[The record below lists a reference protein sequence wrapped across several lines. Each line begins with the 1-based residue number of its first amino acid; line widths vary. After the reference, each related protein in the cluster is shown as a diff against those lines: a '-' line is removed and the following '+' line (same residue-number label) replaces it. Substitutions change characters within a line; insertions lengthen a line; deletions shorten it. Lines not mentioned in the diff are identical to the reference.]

1 MSSLERSKRSSQLP
15 GWHSTEPSEAR
26 REGLRS
32 RSPVLRPR
40 DFVHELR
47 PVAAEEPAGPVT
59 PASSAPPNSARDKIL
74 RELERKSEAAPLP
87 IVEPVIIAAPLATEP
102 AVTAEPQ
109 TVLPARTPAADTP
122 LLDLRSAV
130 RSIWAKK
137 LLVLALAGVGAVL
150 GAAIIPLLPQKF
162 TAETSLYFDPR
173 QVGGSDSP
181 QAAPIAPEL
190 ILTMIDSQTQILS
203 SGKVLGRVV
212 DALKLDQD
220 PQFSGGATGDAAK
233 YVATAALAKAVQIAR
248 EASTYV
254 VSLKVTTRDP
264 QKSAKIANQLVT
276 SFMEEEN
283 KAAAN
288 SYRTSNTALD
298 SRLEDLRQQVLAAEK
313 AVEVYRADNDMVA
326 VEGNL
331 ISDKR
336 LTALNDMLV
345 TAQQKTIEAKA
356 RAEAANKLSFED
368 VVSNGPSANATATST
383 ALSSLRQQYATLAAN
398 VGSLQSQLGARHPR
412 LLAAKSSLD
421 SLAAEIRSE
430 LQRQTTSA
438 RADYEQA
445 QKAEQDIAKELA
457 VQKAS
462 QVNTSGKLVGLNEL
476 QRKAAAAR
484 EVYEALLKRS
494 GQTSDAQDLSQNNVR
509 VISEAE
515 PPLTANGPSRKV
527 MMVAGLI
534 AGALFGMSLG
544 AAFAILAGLF
554 RHPVVRGY
562 LGK

>member
-1 MSSLERSKRSSQLP
+1 M
-15 GWHSTEPSEAR
+15 
-26 REGLRS
+26 RS

-40 DFVHELR
+40 DFVHEVQ
-47 PVAAEEPAGPVT
+47 PVAAEKPVDPAERII
-59 PASSAPPNSARDKIL
+59 AARDDVR
-74 RELERKSEAAPLP
+74 REFERKAEAAPP
-87 IVEPVIIAAPLATEP
+87 PAAEPVVVAPPPVTEP
-102 AVTAEPQ
+102 VVVVTPEAVS
-109 TVLPARTPAADTP
+109 PARMPAADTP

-150 GAAIIPLLPQKF
+150 GASIIPLLPQKF

-173 QVGGSDSP
+173 QVGGSDGP
-181 QAAPIAPEL
+181 QAAPTAPEL

-220 PQFSGGATGDAAK
+220 PQFNGGATGDAAK
-233 YVATAALAKAVQIAR
+233 YVATATLAKAVLIAR

-276 SFMEEEN
+276 SFMEEES

-288 SYRTSNTALD
+288 SYHTSSTALD
-298 SRLEDLRQQVLAAEK
+298 GRLEDLRQQVLDAEK

-368 VVSNGPSANATATST
+368 VVANGSQANMTATST
-383 ALSSLRQQYATLAAN
+383 SLSSLRQQYATLAAN

-421 SLAAEIRSE
+421 SLAAEIRRE

-494 GQTSDAQDLSQNNVR
+494 GQTSDAQDLSQNNIR

-554 RHPVVRGY
+554 RHPVIRGY

>member
-1 MSSLERSKRSSQLP
+1 MSSLERNKRSSHFP
-15 GWHSTEPSEAR
+15 SWRSNEPSEGQG
-26 REGLRS
+26 EGLRL
-32 RSPVLRPR
+32 RGPVVRPR
-40 DFVHELR
+40 DFVHEVQ
-47 PVAAEEPAGPVT
+47 PVAAEQSVDTVKPAIPAHPEPPIAIEPKTEAVLPPEVRPTVAGAI
-59 PASSAPPNSARDKIL
+59 PAA
-74 RELERKSEAAPLP
+74 
-87 IVEPVIIAAPLATEP
+87 EPVVVAPQVVSP
-102 AVTAEPQ
+102 APV
-109 TVLPARTPAADTP
+109 ADAP
-122 LLDLRSAV
+122 LLDLHSAV

-137 LLVLALAGVGAVL
+137 RLVLALAVAGAVL
-150 GAAIIPLLPQKF
+150 GAAAIPMLPQKF

-173 QVGGSDSP
+173 QTGGADSSQSP
-181 QAAPIAPEL
+181 PIAPEL

-212 DALKLDQD
+212 DALKLDQN
-220 PQFSGGATGDAAK
+220 PQFNGGASGDAAK
-233 YVATAALAKAVQIAR
+233 YMAITVLAKAVQIAR

-264 QKSAKIANQLVT
+264 QKSAAIANQLVA
-276 SFMEEEN
+276 SFVEEEG

-288 SYRTSNTALD
+288 SYQTSNTALD
-298 SRLEDLRQQVLAAEK
+298 GRLEDLREQVRAAEK
-313 AVEVYRADNDMVA
+313 AAEAYRADNDMVA
-326 VEGNL
+326 VGGNL
-331 ISDKR
+331 MSDKR

-345 TAQQKTIEAKA
+345 VAQQKTIEAKA
-356 RAEAANKLSFED
+356 RADAADRLSFTD
-368 VVSNGPSANATATST
+368 VVSNGPSATATAAST
-383 ALSSLRQQYATLAAN
+383 PLSSLRQQYAVLAAN

-421 SLAAEIRSE
+421 SLATEIRSE

-438 RADYEQA
+438 RADYDQA

-476 QRKAAAAR
+476 ERKAAAAR
-484 EVYEALLKRS
+484 DAYQAVLKRS
-494 GQTSDAQDLSQNNVR
+494 GQTSDARDLSQSNIR

-515 PPLTANGPSRKV
+515 PPLTADGPSRKV

-534 AGALFGMSLG
+534 AGALFGMGLG
-544 AAFAILAGLF
+544 MAFAVLIGLF
-554 RHPVVRGY
+554 RHPVIRGY

>member
-1 MSSLERSKRSSQLP
+1 MSSLERSKRPSQLP
-15 GWHSTEPSEAR
+15 GWRSTEPSEGQ
-26 REGLRS
+26 REGLRL
-32 RSPVLRPR
+32 RSPVVRPR
-40 DFVHELR
+40 DFFHEVK
-47 PVAAEEPAGPVT
+47 PVAAEEPA
-59 PASSAPPNSARDKIL
+59 SSVEQEVHARGEVRRDI
-74 RELERKSEAAPLP
+74 EPKSEVAPQP
-87 IVEPVIIAAPLATEP
+87 IVEPVIVAAPSVVEP
-102 AVTAEPQ
+102 AVAAAPQAASPAPTAA
-109 TVLPARTPAADTP
+109 TDAP

-137 LLVLALAGVGAVL
+137 LLVLVLAAVGAVL

-173 QVGGSDSP
+173 QVGGSDGP
-181 QAAPIAPEL
+181 QAAPTAPEL

-212 DALKLDQD
+212 DALALDQD
-220 PQFSGGATGDAAK
+220 PQFNGGATGDAAK
-233 YVATAALAKAVQIAR
+233 YVATGTLAKAVQIAR

-254 VSLKVTTRDP
+254 VTVKVTTRDP

-276 SFMEEEN
+276 SFMEEES

-288 SYRTSNTALD
+288 SYQASNTALD
-298 SRLEDLRQQVLAAEK
+298 GRLEDLRQQVLSAEK
-313 AVEVYRADNDMVA
+313 AVETYRADNDMVA

-336 LTALNDMLV
+336 LTALNDMLL

-356 RAEAANKLSFED
+356 RADAADKLSFED
-368 VVSNGPSANATATST
+368 VVSNGSSTTTVTSAS
-383 ALSSLRQQYATLAAN
+383 LSSLRQQYATLAAA

-430 LQRQTTSA
+430 LRRQTTSA
-438 RADYEQA
+438 SADYEQA

-484 EVYEALLKRS
+484 EVYETLLKRS
-494 GQTSDAQDLSQNNVR
+494 GQTSDAQDLSQSNIR

-515 PPLTANGPSRKV
+515 PPLTADGPSRKV

-534 AGALFGMSLG
+534 AGAVFGIGLG

>member
-1 MSSLERSKRSSQLP
+1 MRL
-15 GWHSTEPSEAR
+15 
-26 REGLRS
+26 
-32 RSPVLRPR
+32 RSPVVRPR
-40 DFVHELR
+40 DFFHEVK
-47 PVAAEEPAGPVT
+47 PVAAEEPA
-59 PASSAPPNSARDKIL
+59 SSVEQEVHARGEVRRDI
-74 RELERKSEAAPLP
+74 EPKSEVAPQP
-87 IVEPVIIAAPLATEP
+87 IVEPVIVAAPSVVEP
-102 AVTAEPQ
+102 AVAAAPQAASPAPTAA
-109 TVLPARTPAADTP
+109 TDAP

-137 LLVLALAGVGAVL
+137 LLVLVLAAVGAVL

-173 QVGGSDSP
+173 QVGGSDGP
-181 QAAPIAPEL
+181 QAAPTAPEL

-212 DALKLDQD
+212 DALALDQD
-220 PQFSGGATGDAAK
+220 PQFNGGATGDAAK
-233 YVATAALAKAVQIAR
+233 YVATGTLAKAVQIAR

-254 VSLKVTTRDP
+254 VTVKVTTRDP

-276 SFMEEEN
+276 SFMEEES

-288 SYRTSNTALD
+288 SYQASNTALD
-298 SRLEDLRQQVLAAEK
+298 GRLEDLRQQVLSAEK
-313 AVEVYRADNDMVA
+313 AVETYRADNDMVA

-336 LTALNDMLV
+336 LTALNDMLL

-356 RAEAANKLSFED
+356 RADAADKLSFED
-368 VVSNGPSANATATST
+368 VVSNGSSTTTVTSAS
-383 ALSSLRQQYATLAAN
+383 LSSLRQQYATLAAA

-430 LQRQTTSA
+430 LRRQTTSA
-438 RADYEQA
+438 SADYEQA

-484 EVYEALLKRS
+484 EVYETLLKRS
-494 GQTSDAQDLSQNNVR
+494 GQTSDAQDLSQSNIR

-515 PPLTANGPSRKV
+515 PPLTADGPSRKV

-534 AGALFGMSLG
+534 AGAVFGIGLG

>member
-1 MSSLERSKRSSQLP
+1 MSSMERNKRSDQLS
-15 GWHSTEPSEAR
+15 GWRGIEPSDEYR
-26 REGLRS
+26 QGPRS
-32 RSPVLRPR
+32 RSPLLRPR
-40 DFVHELR
+40 DFVSDVEPAMAAQPIDMATYGAGKSEPSPREFQPDAR
-47 PVAAEEPAGPVT
+47 PQPVVEPIAVVAPAVEAATVAAPPGAVASPA
-59 PASSAPPNSARDKIL
+59 
-74 RELERKSEAAPLP
+74 
-87 IVEPVIIAAPLATEP
+87 
-102 AVTAEPQ
+102 
-109 TVLPARTPAADTP
+109 PAAMADMP
-122 LLDLRSAV
+122 LLDLRSAI

-137 LLVLALAGVGAVL
+137 LVVLALVGVGAVL
-150 GAAIIPLLPQKF
+150 GAAVIPLIPQKF

-173 QVGGSDSP
+173 PVGASDSTQ
-181 QAAPIAPEL
+181 QAPTAPEL
-190 ILTMIDSQTQILS
+190 IITMIDSQTQILS

-220 PQFSGGATGDAAK
+220 PQFDGGASGEAAK
-233 YVATAALAKAVQIAR
+233 YVAAATLAKAVQIAR

-254 VSLKVTTRDP
+254 VTAKVTTGNP
-264 QKSAKIANQLVT
+264 QKSAEIANQLVA
-276 SFMEEEN
+276 SFMEEES

-288 SYRTSNTALD
+288 SYKSSNTALD
-298 SRLEDLRQQVLAAEK
+298 SRLDGLRQQVLSAEK
-313 AVEVYRADNDMVA
+313 AVETYRADNDMVA

-356 RAEAANKLSFED
+356 RADAAGKLSFEE
-368 VVSNGPSANATATST
+368 VVSNNPSSGMTSN
-383 ALSSLRQQYATLAAN
+383 ALSSLRQQYAALAAN

-412 LLAAKSSLD
+412 LLAAKSSLE
-421 SLAAEIRSE
+421 SLAVEIRAE
-430 LQRQTTSA
+430 LQRQGTSA

-476 QRKAAAAR
+476 QRKATASR
-484 EVYEALLKRS
+484 DLYESLLKRS
-494 GQTSDAQDLSQNNVR
+494 GQASDARDLSQSNIR

-515 PPLTANGPSRKV
+515 PPLKADGPSRKV

-534 AGALFGMSLG
+534 AGAMFGAGLG
-544 AAFAILAGLF
+544 MAFAILLGLF
-554 RHPVVRGY
+554 RHPVIRGY
-562 LGK
+562 FGK

>member
-1 MSSLERSKRSSQLP
+1 MSSLERSKRSSHFP
-15 GWHSTEPSEAR
+15 SWRSNEPAEGQG
-26 REGLRS
+26 EGLRL
-32 RSPVLRPR
+32 RGPVVRPR
-40 DFVHELR
+40 DFVREPR
-47 PVAAEEPAGPVT
+47 PVAVEQAAETAKPIPPEQPRMIAPEPQAASQPAAIPTVAT
-59 PASSAPPNSARDKIL
+59 TAPAAASPPAS
-74 RELERKSEAAPLP
+74 
-87 IVEPVIIAAPLATEP
+87 PVL
-102 AVTAEPQ
+102 
-109 TVLPARTPAADTP
+109 AADADAP

-137 LLVLALAGVGAVL
+137 RLVLTLAAAGAVL

-173 QVGGSDSP
+173 QVGGGDASQS
-181 QAAPIAPEL
+181 APVAPEL

-220 PQFSGGATGDAAK
+220 PQFDGGASGEAAK
-233 YVATAALAKAVQIAR
+233 HMAAAVLAKAVQIAR

-264 QKSAKIANQLVT
+264 QKSALIANQLVA
-276 SFMEEEN
+276 SFLEEEN

-288 SYRTSNTALD
+288 SYQTSNTALD
-298 SRLEDLRQQVLAAEK
+298 GRLDELRQQVLAAEK
-313 AVEVYRADNDMVA
+313 AVESYRADNDMVA

-336 LTALNDMLV
+336 LTALNEMLV
-345 TAQQKTIEAKA
+345 AAQQKTIEAKA
-356 RAEAANKLSFED
+356 RADAADRLSFED
-368 VVSNGPSANATATST
+368 VVATGPSAGATAASTS
-383 ALSSLRQQYATLAAN
+383 LGNLRQQYAVLAAN

-445 QKAEQDIAKELA
+445 RKAEQDVAKELS

-484 EVYEALLKRS
+484 EQYEALLKRS
-494 GQTSDAQDLSQNNVR
+494 GQTSDARDLSQSNIR

-515 PPLTANGPSRKV
+515 PPLTADGPSRKV

-534 AGALFGMSLG
+534 AGAVFGMGLG
-544 AAFAILAGLF
+544 MAFAVFAGLF
-554 RHPVVRGY
+554 RHPLVRTY

>member
-15 GWHSTEPSEAR
+15 GWRSTEPSEGR
-26 REGLRS
+26 REGLRL
-32 RSPVLRPR
+32 RSPVVRPS
-40 DFVHELR
+40 DFVHEVE
-47 PVAAEEPAGPVT
+47 PVAAEEPANSLEQAIHSRGEVHREIEPKAEVAPQPIAQPAVVAT
-59 PASSAPPNSARDKIL
+59 PSV
-74 RELERKSEAAPLP
+74 
-87 IVEPVIIAAPLATEP
+87 VEPVV
-102 AVTAEPQ
+102 AVAPQ
-109 TVLPARTPAADTP
+109 TVSPAPMPATDMP
-122 LLDLRSAV
+122 LLDLKSAV

-137 LLVLALAGVGAVL
+137 LLVLALAIVGAVV

-162 TAETSLYFDPR
+162 SAETSLYFDPR
-173 QVGGSDSP
+173 QVGGSDGP
-181 QAAPIAPEL
+181 QAAPTAPEL

-220 PQFSGGATGDAAK
+220 PQFNGGATGDAAK
-233 YVATAALAKAVQIAR
+233 YVATGTLAKAVQIAR

-254 VSLKVTTRDP
+254 VTVKVTTRDP

-288 SYRTSNTALD
+288 SYQTSNTALD
-298 SRLEDLRQQVLAAEK
+298 GRLEDLRQQVLSAEK
-313 AVEVYRADNDMVA
+313 AVEAYRADNDMVA

-345 TAQQKTIEAKA
+345 TAQQKTIEARA
-356 RAEAANKLSFED
+356 RADAADKLSFED
-368 VVSNGPSANATATST
+368 VVSNGSSTTTVTSAS
-383 ALSSLRQQYATLAAN
+383 LSSLRQQYATLAAA

-430 LQRQTTSA
+430 LQRQTASA
-438 RADYEQA
+438 RADYQQA

-476 QRKAAAAR
+476 ERKAAAAR
-484 EVYEALLKRS
+484 EVYETLLKRS
-494 GQTSDAQDLSQNNVR
+494 GQTSDAQDLSQSNIR

-515 PPLTANGPSRKV
+515 PPLTADGPSRKV

-534 AGALFGMSLG
+534 AGAVFGIALG
-544 AAFAILAGLF
+544 AVFAILAGLF